1 MTPASG
7 GATTRSWGLSRLELV
22 TTAVAVVVS
31 VTGYLALGF
40 PYLARGVV
48 GDLVGL
54 SLLSAVA
61 LARRER
67 LRHEALLCLALIG
80 VVLLLDPQWPLAV
93 RESVWWAAVA
103 VALAAY
109 LALRR
114 TRATDG

>member
-1 MTPASG
+1 MALPTDAV
-7 GATTRSWGLSRLELV
+7 TTRSSALSRLELL

-31 VTGYLALGF
+31 VTGYLVLGF

-54 SLLSAVA
+54 ALLGAVV
-61 LARRER
+61 LLRRAR

-93 RESVWWAAVA
+93 REAVWWAAVA
-103 VALAAY
+103 VALAGY